1 MNFDNY
7 TSSTTGITYTTSN
20 TFTISTGSTAFK
32 IDPPAPDEKIY
43 TPCPDCTDGT
53 VVLADGTP
61 ADCGACDGT
70 GRTWHYRLEETWT
83 DAPPIT

>member
-7 TSSTTGITYTTSN
+7 TSSTTGVTYTSSN
-20 TFTISTGSTAFK
+20 TFTGSTAFK
-32 IDPPAPDEKIY
+32 IDPPPPDLKIY
-43 TPCPDCTDGT
+43 TDCPDCTDGT